1 MKQINEPT
9 KWGLRLTIYGGL
21 LFAGYMASA
30 VYADSR
36 IRQKAAQFCYQYQE
50 GENVDW
56 IEQEALALGAQALE
70 PRWVYQPED
79 KTLKLDLL
87 FAGLPPFDGYICQLY
102 MKNNR
107 LERKVYLVIE

>member
-1 MKQINEPT
+1 
-9 KWGLRLTIYGGL
+9 
-21 LFAGYMASA
+21 MASA

-56 IEQEALALGAQALE
+56 IEKEALALGAQALE